1 MNNRKQ
7 PEFGA
12 IIKKARKAKGLTQP
26 QLSELSGISQAS
38 IARIENGLQKNPL
51 ERTKAAILKALDL
64 HEKSPTSNIDRLIIQ
79 EIEALDDEDKLT
91 VLRIIVRLK
100 SDSRKASAFINKLI
114 IEAEDTLT

>member
-7 PEFGA
+7 PEFGT
-12 IIKKARKAKGLTQP
+12 IIKKARKTKGLTQP

-51 ERTKAAILKALDL
+51 ERTKAALLKALDL
-64 HEKSPTSNIDRLIIQ
+64 HEKIPTSNIDRLIIQ

-100 SDSRKASAFINKLI
+100 SDSRKASDFINKLLK
-114 IEAEDTLT
+114 EAEDTLT